1 MKKPDE
7 MPIYKANLPR
17 TGHNLSHD
25 LAFTT
30 TCAYLSPIFHDFL
43 NPGETVTLGVDF
55 KLRTQ
60 PLEAAAMSKLKVHT
74 EYFFVPMQMLY
85 QPFDNFIYGI
95 RNQFSSSFQDL
106 QSGLPL
112 VDLEHV
118 VEIIFGYRNYTLGY
132 CNESRMRNFFRLLE
146 LFGFGTNQFYNLF
159 VGAGKP
165 CNIFPYQFLAYQCIF
180 ENYYRLDSRQ
190 KFTNFSFNVDEFYST
205 GVIPSNNFVSYCCNL
220 WTRPLGSDYF
230 TDIKV
235 SPIVDV
241 LNLNNKN
248 LLSVAKNYLTR
259 NSMDDS
265 PILSSGS
272 EGADMGMYDGSYS
285 PFDPDNNRNDP
296 NTFIQTQFGFRFD
309 NVSNG
314 GTFDSVNA
322 GLNGLDIG
330 TANIRAMFASEK
342 LWSVTGRAKKTYDAQ
357 TLAHFGFEV
366 PHDVKHDIT
375 CFGHDVADII
385 IGEVISTAN
394 TSSGGNGSPLGEIA
408 GKGYGAQGDQRHK
421 FTAPCHGVVMVIYS
435 IVPEEYYEPT
445 FAKFNKLST
454 REDLYT
460 PEYDHLG
467 MQPLF
472 GYELDY
478 TISNTDKDVIFG
490 WQYRYEQWK
499 RRWNRCTSIFGTGSN
514 GSLSSWFHTIRP
526 LFTPD
531 KTKVGQPNT
540 GSWEYFCHKP
550 DELNDLFLYQYNG
563 AWSTVYDNNPA
574 AIYEGDPFVVNAHI
588 DCVKVSTMS
597 DYSLP
602 RLEA

>member
-1 MKKPDE
+1 MKQPDQ
-7 MPIYKANLPR
+7 MPAYKANLPR

-25 LAFTT
+25 LAFST
-30 TCAYLSPIFHDFL
+30 TCAYLSPVFHDFL

-106 QSGLPL
+106 QSKLPL
-112 VDLEHV
+112 VDLEGAI
-118 VEIIFGYRNYTLGY
+118 ETLYGYRNNTLAY
-132 CNESRMRNFFRLLE
+132 CHESRMRNFFRLLE
-146 LFGFGTNQFYNLF
+146 LFGFGTNNTYNLF
-159 VGAGKP
+159 VGSGNP
-165 CNIFPYQFLAYQCIF
+165 CNLFPYQFLAYQCIF
-180 ENYYRLDSRQ
+180 ANYYRLDTRQ
-190 KFTNFSFNVDEFYST
+190 SFNNYSFNVDEFYST
-205 GVIPSNNFVSYCCNL
+205 GVIPINHFISYCANL

-248 LLSVAKNYLTR
+248 SLAVANQFLTR
-259 NSMDDS
+259 GTSDLYKVLN
-265 PILSSGS
+265 SGS
-272 EGADMGMYDGSYS
+272 IGSDDLNSDGSTS
-285 PFDPDNNRNDP
+285 PFYPSSQSNPSMN
-296 NTFIQTQFGFRFD
+296 IQTQFGFSNLDSNNFLS
-309 NVSNG
+309 NVPE
-314 GTFDSVNA
+314 T
-322 GLNGLDIG
+322 LNGFDIG

-342 LWSVTGRAKKTYDAQ
+342 LWSVTGRAKKNYDAQ

-375 CFGHDVADII
+375 CFGHDVAEIF

-408 GKGYGAQGDQRHK
+408 GKGYAATDQPNRHK
-421 FTAPCHGVVMVIYS
+421 FTAPCHGVVMAIYS

-472 GYELDY
+472 GYELDH

-514 GSLSSWFHTIRP
+514 GSLSCWFHTIRP

-550 DELNDLFLYQYNG
+550 DELNDLFLYQYSG
-563 AWSTVYDNNPA
+563 VWSTVYDNNPA
-574 AIYEGDPFVVNAHI
+574 AIYEGDPFIVNAHI

-602 RLEA
+602 RLED